1 MIAPIFILLLQS
13 PAAPPAAPPIE
24 AKPAFTLEKLAGN
37 KWSLVVPPGGALLSD
52 IAVELKSKL
61 EVPVTVSKT
70 LATARLKSGFNRPS
84 MEEALTR
91 LSPRA
96 YIDYRATSGPAGKT
110 MLTTVTLQDA
120 AETAPPLPRESHTSM
135 VFEGIPDD
143 PTVETLEPLR
153 QAADAQKMLEPLPP
167 GPFLRISYQHGL
179 VTLRAHQVTPAAIA
193 NDLAMRLSVAFTL
206 HSGFDVG
213 PTDLEITS
221 VPVDE
226 LARWLPP
233 GMSVLYRREAS
244 TRVVTPLR
252 ILMGEPPARPQQ

>member
-13 PAAPPAAPPIE
+13 PAAPQPAPPIE
-24 AKPAFTLEKLAGN
+24 VKPAFALEKLAGN
-37 KWSLVVPPGGALLSD
+37 KWSLAVPNGGALLTD
-52 IAVELKSKL
+52 IAIELRSKL

-70 LATARLKSGFNRPS
+70 LATGRLKSGFTRLS
-84 MEEALTR
+84 LEEALTR
-91 LSPRA
+91 LAPRA
-96 YIDYRATSGPAGKT
+96 YIDYRVTSGAAGKT
-110 MLTTVTLQDA
+110 MLTTITLQDA
-120 AETAPPLPRESHTSM
+120 AETPPPLPRESHTSV
-135 VFEGIPDD
+135 VFEGMPDD

-153 QAADAQKMLEPLPP
+153 QAADAQKMLEPLPA

-179 VTLRAHQVTPAAIA
+179 VTLRAHQATPAAIG

-206 HSGFDVG
+206 HSGFEAG
-213 PTDLEITS
+213 PIDLEITS

-252 ILMGEPPARPQQ
+252 VLMGEPPARPQQ